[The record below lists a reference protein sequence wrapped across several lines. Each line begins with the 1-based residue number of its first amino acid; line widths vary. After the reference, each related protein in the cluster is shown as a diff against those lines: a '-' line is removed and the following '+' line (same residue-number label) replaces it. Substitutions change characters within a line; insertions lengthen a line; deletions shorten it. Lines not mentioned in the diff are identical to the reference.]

1 VIAGEFIRLLFC
13 GIRTAYS
20 VVRAVI
26 GAATRDPSL
35 PDLVRPSSAD
45 RA

>member
-1 VIAGEFIRLLFC
+1 VISCEFIRLLFC

-20 VVRAVI
+20 TVRAVI
-26 GAATRDPSL
+26 GTATRDPSL
-35 PDLVRPSSAD
+35 PDQVRPSSAD